1 MISCHIKGNVKHL
14 YQRDEWLNMKRSELL
29 LKKIPKQL
37 PLFSL
42 WLAVSHRDE
51 FYGEQC
57 TECLGWWTVIAEL
70 RLESH
75 KIACCGIFFSL
86 SFALQHGFDVLNS
99 GHFASSIHAWTPIF
113 SSWKDY
119 ASSSIT
125 ILPIHTFH
133 LWSTIALWFSG
144 SRLHVP
150 RAQNSLAVIVRKV

>member
-14 YQRDEWLNMKRSELL
+14 YQTDEWLNMKRSELL
-29 LKKIPKQL
+29 LKKKPKQL

-42 WLAVSHRDE
+42 WLDVSLYDE
-51 FYGEQC
+51 FYEESSVPSVSADEQLLQNYASSL
-57 TECLGWWTVIAEL
+57 TKLHIVG
-70 RLESH
+70 
-75 KIACCGIFFSL
+75 FFFL

-150 RAQNSLAVIVRKV
+150 RAQNSLAVIVGKV